1 MLPHRKNMVALSIR
15 NSGILEFL
23 KTRYMVF
30 ASPTYLDSFNIRIG
44 LCSYKALMVFNIWFL
59 EPHKLMIRV
68 NLLLLLSSGISDLIF
83 QLDTETD
90 SILRWLLPKTIKLYA
105 HDIVRQ
111 EYRYKRLSVI
121 FINVYNIIYR

>member
-1 MLPHRKNMVALSIR
+1 
-15 NSGILEFL
+15 
-23 KTRYMVF
+23 MVF
-30 ASPTYLDSFNIRIG
+30 R
-44 LCSYKALMVFNIWFL
+44 FL

-68 NLLLLLSSGISDLIF
+68 NLLLLLLSSGISDLIF
-83 QLDTETD
+83 QLDAETD

-105 HDIVRQ
+105 FDIVRQ

>member
-83 QLDTETD
+83 QLDAETD
-90 SILRWLLPKTIKLYA
+90 SILRWLLPKTIKTVCL
-105 HDIVRQ
+105 
-111 EYRYKRLSVI
+111 
-121 FINVYNIIYR
+121 